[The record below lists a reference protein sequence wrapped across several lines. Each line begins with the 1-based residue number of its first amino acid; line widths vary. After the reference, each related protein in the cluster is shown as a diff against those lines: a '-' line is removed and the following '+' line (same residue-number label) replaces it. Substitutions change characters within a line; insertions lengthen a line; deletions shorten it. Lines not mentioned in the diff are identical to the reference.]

1 MVPIVKGL
9 ADMRFK
15 NLFVLSLAL
24 FALFASN
31 ADSIY
36 NSIGK
41 SVDQLIDE
49 SNGIYSH
56 NPNYPETPQES
67 RMLWSK
73 ERGINFTMPSK
84 LSGNSTNPGGSK
96 ISAQTNEGI
105 QYQTASSISE
115 AQTSAQGIAQTPSSQ
130 AVAGLRANVAGNW
143 TFGLRDNK
151 NRVLALTLFQSDN
164 AVSGTGTINDGGDT
178 QEVSASGSIQG
189 DKLSLNATSSGNINL
204 YQLVL
209 TTNGNSA
216 SGEYRAF
223 PISGEPWIGLAEGMR
238 QTTSE

>member
-1 MVPIVKGL
+1 MVKGL
-9 ADMRFK
+9 VDMRFK
-15 NLFVLSLAL
+15 NLFVLFLVLVAL
-24 FALFASN
+24 CASN

-36 NSIGK
+36 DSIGK

-73 ERGINFTMPSK
+73 KRGINFTMPGK
-84 LSGNSTNPGGSK
+84 LSGNSTNPEGSK
-96 ISAQTNEGI
+96 ISAQTDEGI
-105 QYQTASSISE
+105 QYQTANSINK
-115 AQTSAQGIAQTPSSQ
+115 AQTSAQDMAQTPSSQ
-130 AVAGLRANVAGNW
+130 AIAGSQANVAGNW

-164 AVSGTGTINDGGDT
+164 SVSGSGTINDGGDT
-178 QEVSASGSIQG
+178 QDVSASGSIQG
-189 DKLSLNATSSGNINL
+189 NKLSLNATSSGTINL

-209 TTNGNSA
+209 TTNGDSA

-223 PISGEPWIGLAEGMR
+223 PISGKPWIGLAEGMR

>member
-1 MVPIVKGL
+1 
-9 ADMRFK
+9 MRFK
-15 NLFVLSLAL
+15 NLFGLSLVL
-24 FALFASN
+24 VVLCASN
-31 ADSIY
+31 AQSIGDST
-36 NSIGK
+36 GK

-49 SNGIYSH
+49 SNGIYSCD
-56 NPNYPETPQES
+56 PNFPETPQES

-84 LSGNSTNPGGSK
+84 LSGNSTNPEGSK
-96 ISAQTNEGI
+96 MSAQTNEEI
-105 QYQTASSISE
+105 QYQTASITNK
-115 AQTSAQGIAQTPSSQ
+115 AQTSAKDLAQTSSSQ
-130 AVAGLRANVAGNW
+130 AIAGLQAISVVGNW
-143 TFGLRDNK
+143 TFGLRDSK

-189 DKLSLNATSSGNINL
+189 DKLSLNATSSGPINL
-204 YQLVL
+204 YQLLL

-238 QTTSE
+238 AASD